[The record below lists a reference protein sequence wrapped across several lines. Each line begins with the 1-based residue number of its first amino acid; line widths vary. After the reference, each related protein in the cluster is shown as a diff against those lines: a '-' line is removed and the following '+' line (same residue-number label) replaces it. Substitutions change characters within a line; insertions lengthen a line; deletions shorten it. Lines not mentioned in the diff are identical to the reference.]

1 MLNNSKNQQKMNAK
15 YFNVPA
21 LIFFIIFISGNI
33 LLAQRETVNF
43 NDNWFFAKGNP
54 ANASSSQFNESG
66 WEKIKLPHDWAIS
79 GPFDPLG
86 EGNTGKLPWKGE
98 GWYRKHFT
106 PEVADQNKK
115 FYLVFDGVMASP
127 KIYVNGTQ
135 VGSWDYGYNSFYI
148 DITASLKFGKENV
161 IAVYA
166 NTLNHGSRWYPG
178 AGIYRKVQ
186 LIKTDQVHVD
196 IWGTQV
202 TTPIVE
208 NTSADVRIIN
218 TLNNATIIQQE
229 LRVENIILS
238 PLGNELK
245 RSMSRVTLKPGEK
258 RDVEQTVTLFRP
270 ERWDIQ
276 NPAIHTVRTLI
287 YKNNVLCDES
297 QASFGVR
304 TFKFTGDDGFHLNGR
319 RVQIKGVCL
328 HHDQGPLGAAF
339 YPRAMERQLEIMKE
353 MGCNAIRTSHN
364 VPAPE
369 LLDLCD
375 KMGFIVIDEIF
386 DKYDNKADLPQG
398 ADFFE
403 FAEPNVRN
411 FVMRDRN
418 HPSIVLWSVGNEIS
432 DVETNYNGGFKKLQ
446 AMVVYFKKYDA
457 TRPITLVCHIADA
470 AKKRHFDFYDVT
482 AYNYRRQ
489 YKTVHDIDPSKPSLI
504 GESASTVSTRGFYE
518 LPLPKAKTDFTRS
531 IQVSSYDLN
540 APEWAEIPDFDFMW
554 QEEDKFCGGEFV
566 WTGFDYIGE
575 PTPYGDNIT
584 RNNKFKYK
592 QEEVARSSYFGIVDL
607 CGIPK
612 DRYWLYRSFW
622 APEKQ
627 TTHILPHWN
636 WEGQEGDTIPVF
648 VYTNGDRAELFLNGK
663 SLGFREKEPR
673 SEDAVKRYR
682 LRWNVLYTPGE
693 LKAVSYKAGE
703 INGTAIVKTAG
714 KATGITAEADRRTVM
729 SKGNDLVYV
738 TISVMDGNGNFCP
751 LDASKMRFRIE
762 GPGII
767 KAVGNGDAT
776 SMESF
781 AGTEMKAF
789 YGKCLA
795 IVETKGISGTIKL
808 IIESDGLKPG
818 EVNISIK

>member
-1 MLNNSKNQQKMNAK
+1 MKIKYINSSI
-15 YFNVPA
+15 
-21 LIFFIIFISGNI
+21 LIFVIIFISGN
-33 LLAQRETVNF
+33 LLFAQRETIKF
-43 NDNWFFAKGNP
+43 NDNWFFTKGNP
-54 ANASSSQFNESG
+54 VNASASQLNESG
-66 WEKIKLPHDWAIS
+66 WEKITLPHDWAIS
-79 GPFDPLG
+79 GPFNPLG

-106 PEVADQNKK
+106 PAVTDQNKK

-127 KIYVNGTQ
+127 KVFINGKQ

-148 DITASLKFGKENV
+148 DITSALKFGKDNI

-166 NTLNHGSRWYPG
+166 STLKHGSRWYPG

-186 LIKTDQVHVD
+186 LVKTDQIHVD

-218 TLNNATIIQQE
+218 TLENATTEQQE
-229 LRVENIILS
+229 IRVENIVLNPAGS
-238 PLGNELK
+238 ELK
-245 RSMSRVTLKPGEK
+245 KLDSKLTLKPGEK
-258 RDVEQTVTLFRP
+258 RDVEQTVTLYRP

-276 NPAIHTVRTLI
+276 NPALHTVKTLV
-287 YKNNVLCDES
+287 YKNNILCDDT
-297 QASFGVR
+297 QVNFGVR
-304 TFKFTGDDGFHLNGR
+304 TFKFTGDDGFHLNGQ
-319 RVQIKGVCL
+319 RVQLKGVCL
-328 HHDQGPLGAAF
+328 HHDQGLLGAAF

-369 LLDLCD
+369 LLELCD
-375 KMGFIVIDEIF
+375 KMGFVVIDEIF
-386 DKYDNKADLPQG
+386 DKYDNKSDLPEG

-403 FAEPNVRN
+403 FAEANVKN
-411 FVMRDRN
+411 FVMRDMN
-418 HPSIVLWSVGNEIS
+418 HPSIILWSVGNEIT
-432 DVETNYNGGFKKLQ
+432 DVETNYNGGFRKLQ
-446 AMVVYFKKYDA
+446 AMVGYFKKYDS
-457 TRPITLVCHIADA
+457 TRPVTLVCHVPESV
-470 AKKRHFDFYDVT
+470 KKRHFDYYDVIS
-482 AYNYRRQ
+482 YNYGRK
-489 YKTVHDIDPSKPSLI
+489 YKLAHDAEPSKPALI

-518 LPLPKAKTDFTRS
+518 LPLPKVKTDFTRA

-540 APEWAEIPDFDFMW
+540 APEWAEIPDNDFMW
-554 QEEDKFCGGEFV
+554 QEQDKFCSGEFV

-584 RNNKFKYK
+584 RNNKFKFK

-636 WEGQEGDTIPVF
+636 WEGHEGDTIPVF
-648 VYTNGDRAELFLNGK
+648 VYTNGDKAELFLNGK
-663 SLGFREKEPR
+663 SLGFKEKEPR
-673 SEDAVKRYR
+673 SDDAVKRYR
-682 LRWNVLYTPGE
+682 LRWDVLYAPGE
-693 LKAVSYKAGE
+693 LKAVSYKAG
-703 INGTAIVKTAG
+703 IVNGTEIVKTAG
-714 KATGITAEADRRTVM
+714 KASDVVGVADRQTVPARE
-729 SKGNDLVYV
+729 NELVYV
-738 TISVMDGNGNFCP
+738 TVSVVDGNGNLCP
-751 LDASKMRFRIE
+751 LDASRIRFRIE

-767 KAVGNGDAT
+767 KAAGNGDAT

-781 AGTEMKAF
+781 TGTEMKAF

-795 IVETKGISGTIKL
+795 IVEPNGTAGTIKL
-808 IIESDGLKPG
+808 ITESDGLKTS
-818 EVNISIK
+818 EVNIEVK

>member
-1 MLNNSKNQQKMNAK
+1 MNQ
-15 YFNVPA
+15 
-21 LIFFIIFISGNI
+21 LS
-33 LLAQRETVNF
+33 AQRETVMF
-43 NDNWFFAKGNP
+43 NDNWLFTKGNP
-54 ANASSSQFNESG
+54 VNASALQTNEST

-79 GPFDPLG
+79 GPFNPLG
-86 EGNTGKLPWKGE
+86 VGNTGKLPWKGE

-106 PEVADQNKK
+106 PGLSDQNKNL
-115 FYLVFDGVMASP
+115 FLVFDGVMASP
-127 KIYVNGTQ
+127 VVYVNGKEA
-135 VGSWDYGYNSFYI
+135 GRWNYGYNSFFL
-148 DITASLKFGKENV
+148 DITSFVKFGKENV

-166 NTLNHGSRWYPG
+166 NTNNHGSRWYPG

-186 LIKTDQVHVD
+186 LVKTDQVHVN

-208 NTSADVRIIN
+208 NTSTDVRIIN
-218 TLNNATIIQQE
+218 TLSNLSASQQE
-229 LRVENIILS
+229 VRVENIILS
-238 PLGNELK
+238 PSGNELN
-245 RSMSRVTLKPGEK
+245 RSVNTTLLKPGEK
-258 RDVEQTVTLFRP
+258 KDIEQTVTLYQP
-270 ERWDIQ
+270 ERWDII
-276 NPAIHTVRTLI
+276 NPVLHTVRTLV
-287 YKNNVLCDES
+287 YKNNVLCDDS
-297 QASFGVR
+297 DVNFGVR
-304 TFKFTGDDGFHLNGR
+304 SFKFTADDGFHINGR
-319 RVQIKGVCL
+319 RVQLKGVCL

-339 YPRAMERQLEIMKE
+339 YPRAMERQIEIMKE

-369 LLDLCD
+369 LLELCD
-375 KMGFIVIDEIF
+375 KMGIVVIDEIF

-398 ADFFE
+398 ADFYE
-403 FAEPNVRN
+403 FAMPNVRN

-432 DVETNYNGGFKKLQ
+432 DVETNIDGGFQKLQ
-446 AMVVYFKKYDA
+446 AMVNYFKKYDA
-457 TRPITLVCHIADA
+457 TRPITLVCHLADA

-518 LPLPKAKTDFTRS
+518 LPLPKTKTDFTRAL
-531 IQVSSYDLN
+531 QVSSYDLN

-554 QEEDKFCGGEFV
+554 QEQDKFCCGEFV

-584 RNNKFKYK
+584 RNNKFKFK

-622 APEKQ
+622 APGKQ

-636 WEGQEGDTIPVF
+636 WEGHEGDTIPVF
-648 VYTNGDRAELFLNGK
+648 VYTNGDKAELFLNGK
-663 SLGFREKEPR
+663 SLGFKEKEPG
-673 SEDAVKRYR
+673 SDDAVKRYR
-682 LRWNVLYTPGE
+682 LRWDVLYSPGE
-693 LKAVSYKAGE
+693 LKAVSYKAGLV
-703 INGTAIVKTAG
+703 NGTDIVKTSG
-714 KATGITAEADRRTVM
+714 KAVGIIAEADKKTIM
-729 SKGNDLVYV
+729 PKENELIYV
-738 TISVMDGNGNFCP
+738 TISIVDGNGNFCP
-751 LDASKMRFRIE
+751 LDASQIHFRIE
-762 GPGII
+762 GPGFI

-781 AGTEMKAF
+781 TGKEIKAF

-795 IVETKGISGTIKL
+795 IVETKGTSGNIKL
-808 IIESDGLKPG
+808 ISESDGLKTS
-818 EVNISIK
+818 EVNITVK

>member
-1 MLNNSKNQQKMNAK
+1 MKIKLFNS
-15 YFNVPA
+15 FI
-21 LIFFIIFISGNI
+21 LIFAIIFISGNI
-33 LLAQRETVNF
+33 LFAQRETVNF
-43 NDNWFFAKGNP
+43 NDNWFFTKGNP
-54 ANASSSQFNESG
+54 PNASSDKLNESG
-66 WEKIKLPHDWAIS
+66 WEKVKLPHDWAIT
-79 GPFDPLG
+79 GPFNPLG
-86 EGNTGKLPWKGE
+86 EGNTGKLPWKGD

-106 PEVADQNKK
+106 PAVSDQDKK
-115 FYLVFDGVMASP
+115 FYLLFDGVMASP
-127 KIYVNGTQ
+127 KVYVNGKQ

-148 DITASLKFGKENV
+148 DITSSLRFGKDNI

-186 LIKTDQVHVD
+186 LIRTDQVHVD

-218 TLNNATIIQQE
+218 TLINSTPAQKEI
-229 LRVENIILS
+229 RVENIVLS
-238 PLGNELK
+238 PAGSELK
-245 RSMSRVTLKPGEK
+245 KSVSKITLKPGEEK
-258 RDVEQTVTLFRP
+258 DVEQTVTLYRP

-276 NPAIHTVRTLI
+276 NPALHTVKTLV
-287 YKNNVLCDES
+287 YKDNVLCDES
-297 QASFGVR
+297 QVNFGIR
-304 TFKFTGDDGFHLNGR
+304 SFKFTGDDGFHLNGR

-328 HHDQGPLGAAF
+328 HHDQGLLGAAF

-369 LLDLCD
+369 LLELCD

-386 DKYDNKADLPQG
+386 DKYDNKADLPEG

-418 HPSIVLWSVGNEIS
+418 HPSVVLWSVGNEIT

-446 AMVVYFKKYDA
+446 AMVVNFKKYDS
-457 TRPITLVCHIADA
+457 TRPITLVCHVPESV
-470 AKKRHFDFYDVT
+470 KKRHFDYYDVIS
-482 AYNYRRQ
+482 YNYGRK
-489 YKTVHDIDPSKPSLI
+489 YKLAHDAEPSKPAI
-504 GESASTVSTRGFYE
+504 ITESASTVSTRGFYE
-518 LPLPKAKTDFTRS
+518 LPLPKEKTEFTRS
-531 IQVSSYDLN
+531 LQVSSYDLN
-540 APEWAEIPDFDFMW
+540 SPQWAEIPDFDFMW
-554 QEEDKFCGGEFV
+554 QEQDKFCSGEFV

-575 PTPYGDNIT
+575 PTPYGDDIV
-584 RNNKFKYK
+584 RRNKFKYK

-636 WEGQEGDTIPVF
+636 WEGHEKDTIPVF
-648 VYTNGDRAELFLNGK
+648 VYTNGDKAELFLNGK
-663 SLGFREKEPR
+663 SLGYREKEPR
-673 SEDAVKRYR
+673 SDDAVKRYR
-682 LRWNVLYTPGE
+682 LRWDVPFSPGE
-693 LKAVSYKAGE
+693 LKAISYKAGV
-703 INGTAIVKTAG
+703 INGTDIVKTAG
-714 KATGITAEADRRTVM
+714 KAAAIIAEADRKTIM
-729 SKGNDLVYV
+729 AKPNDLVYV
-738 TISVMDGNGNFCP
+738 TVSVIDGNANFCL
-751 LDASKMRFRIE
+751 LDSSRISFRIE
-762 GPGII
+762 GPGIL

-781 AGTEMKAF
+781 TGTNMKAF
-789 YGKCLA
+789 YGKCMA
-795 IVETKGISGTIKL
+795 VVETNGTAGTIKL
-808 IIESDGLKPG
+808 IAESDGLSAAELKI
-818 EVNISIK
+818 EVKQ

>member
-1 MLNNSKNQQKMNAK
+1 MKLKHFNSSI
-15 YFNVPA
+15 
-21 LIFFIIFISGNI
+21 LIFVIIFISGNI
-33 LLAQRETVNF
+33 LFAQRETVSF
-43 NDNWFFAKGNP
+43 NDNWFFTKGNP
-54 ANASSSQFNESG
+54 VNASSSKLNETG
-66 WEKIKLPHDWAIS
+66 WEKIKLPHDWAIA

-98 GWYRKHFT
+98 GWYRKHFI
-106 PEVADQNKK
+106 PAASDQDKK
-115 FYLVFDGVMASP
+115 FFLLFDGVMASP
-127 KIYVNGTQ
+127 KVFVNGKQ
-135 VGSWDYGYNSFYI
+135 VGSWDYGYNSFFI
-148 DITASLKFGKENV
+148 DITSSLIFGKDNI
-161 IAVYA
+161 IAVYV
-166 NTLNHGSRWYPG
+166 NTLNHGSRWYAG

-186 LIKTDQVHVD
+186 LIKTDQVYVD

-208 NTSADVRIIN
+208 NSSSDVRIIN
-218 TLNNATIIQQE
+218 TLTNATTVQQD

-238 PLGNELK
+238 PAGNELK
-245 RSMSRVTLKPGEK
+245 RSFSKISLKPGEK
-258 RDVEQTVTLFRP
+258 KDVEQTATLFRP

-276 NPAIHTVRTLI
+276 NPALHTVKTLV
-287 YKNNVLCDES
+287 YKNNVLCDDS
-297 QASFGVR
+297 QVNFGIR

-319 RVQIKGVCL
+319 RVQIKGVNL

-353 MGCNAIRTSHN
+353 MGCNAVRTSHN
-364 VPAPE
+364 IPAPE
-369 LLDLCD
+369 LLELCD

-386 DKYDNKADLPQG
+386 DKYDNKADIPEG
-398 ADFFE
+398 TDFFE

-432 DVETNYNGGFKKLQ
+432 DVETNYNGGFAKLQ
-446 AMVVYFKKYDA
+446 AMVLFFKKYDI
-457 TRPITLVCHIADA
+457 TRPVTLVCHISDA

-489 YKTVHDIDPSKPSLI
+489 YKIVHDLDPSKPALI

-518 LPLPKAKTDFTRS
+518 LPLPKVKTDFTRS

-540 APEWAEIPDFDFMW
+540 APEWAEIPDMDFMW
-554 QEEDKFCGGEFV
+554 QEQDKFVGGEFV

-575 PTPYGDNIT
+575 PTPYGDDIV
-584 RNNKFKYK
+584 RRNKFKYK
-592 QEEVARSSYFGIVDL
+592 QEDVARSSYFGIVDL

-636 WEGQEGDTIPVF
+636 WEGHEGDTIPVF
-648 VYTNGDRAELFLNGK
+648 VYTNGNKAELFLNGK
-663 SLGFREKEPR
+663 SLGFKEKEPR
-673 SEDAVKRYR
+673 SDDALKRYR
-682 LRWNVLYTPGE
+682 LRWDVPYVPGE
-693 LKAVSYKAGE
+693 LKAVSYKDGAV
-703 INGTAIVKTAG
+703 NGNEIVKTAG
-714 KATGITAEADRRTVM
+714 KAAGIIAEADRKNVAA
-729 SKGNDLVYV
+729 KENELVYV
-738 TISVMDGNGNFCP
+738 TLTVVDANGITCP
-751 LDASKMRFRIE
+751 LDMSRIRFSIE

-781 AGTEMKAF
+781 TGTQMKAF

-795 IVETKGISGTIKL
+795 IIQPDGTAGTIKL
-808 IIESDGLKPG
+808 ITESDGLKPG
-818 EVNISIK
+818 EVNITVK